1 MRALLKTLLLCNM
14 ILLFWSCPTLEAGPS
29 AAAGEQH
36 SPRQLAQSKVPLPS
50 RQPVNATDAKGQVP
64 PPSHRPV
71 SAANARGQVPLP
83 PRRPVNATTARAERA
98 VAPPI
103 VEGTS
108 VSSGDVPQTTATEPG
123 VSTKMGA
130 SAAWEACIAQVEI
143 LQRAARQRKIQA
155 CTEVL
160 AQSPAES
167 ESRRKEALKQRA
179 LAYAVAQRS
188 LAIADYSA
196 ALEIDSTDV
205 ESLLARGAL
214 YLKGGGWGNER
225 GQYDLAIADFN
236 QAIVLNPRNA
246 QAFIYRGD
254 AHRATLGSSQAAQDY
269 RQALEIDPTFAAA
282 RIRLDSSQ
290 QDLQPRKEN
299 EDYETCRNRTLN
311 ADKRIEACSKF
322 ISTIPEFYNKSHR
335 TLIASRDNI
344 SADSIKSL
352 KKSVNSLSLAS
363 DIDSGMTERGYAFA
377 FRALGNL
384 EKGDLESA
392 LVDLNHAIDRAPI
405 MIYGN
410 GEAST
415 RDRLLL
421 RRGEIYLE
429 TKEYD
434 RAEAD
439 FRAVLKVNFVPD
451 GHSNLAL
458 LHFTREHYDL
468 ALSEVAL
475 ALKRDPKN
483 ALAFSLRGRIAL
495 NRQQYQRALEDCQQA
510 VELSKPNRAPNAER
524 CIEAAREGLAQ
535 TSSNSQSASGKS
547 K

>member
-1 MRALLKTLLLCNM
+1 MRAPLKSLLLCIM
-14 ILLFWSCPTLEAGPS
+14 IALFRNCPTLEAGPS
-29 AAAGEQH
+29 AAAAQEH
-36 SPRQLAQSKVPLPS
+36 SRGQVADSKVSLPS
-50 RQPVNATDAKGQVP
+50 RQPVNATHVKG
-64 PPSHRPV
+64 R
-71 SAANARGQVPLP
+71 VPLP
-83 PRRPVNATTARAERA
+83 PRRPASASNVRGEPP
-98 VAPPI
+98 VAPAI

-108 VSSGDVPQTTATEPG
+108 VPSGNVPQTTATEPG

-130 SAAWEACIAQVEI
+130 AAAWDACIAQVEI
-143 LQRAARQRKIQA
+143 LKLAARQRKIQA

-160 AQSPAES
+160 ARSSAES
-167 ESRRKEALKQRA
+167 KSRRKEALKQRA

-188 LAIADYSA
+188 LAIADYSS
-196 ALEIDSTDV
+196 ALEIDPTDV
-205 ESLLARGAL
+205 ESLLARGVL
-214 YLKGGGWGNER
+214 YLKGGGWGTER

-254 AHRATLGSSQAAQDY
+254 AHRATFGSSQAAQDY
-269 RQALEIDPTFAAA
+269 RQALELAPASVAA
-282 RIRLDSSQ
+282 RVRLDSSQ
-290 QDLQPRKEN
+290 QDLQPRKEKN

-311 ADKRIEACSKF
+311 ADKKIEACSKF

-335 TLIASRDNI
+335 ILIASKDNG
-344 SADSIKSL
+344 SADSLKSL
-352 KKSVNSLSLAS
+352 TKSIDSLSLAS
-363 DIDSGMTERGYAFA
+363 DIDVGMSERGYAFA
-377 FRALGNL
+377 FRALGYL

-405 MIYGN
+405 LIYGN

-434 RAEAD
+434 RAESD
-439 FRAVLKVNFVPD
+439 FKAVLKVNFVPD

-483 ALAFSLRGRIAL
+483 VLAFSVRGRIEL
-495 NRQQYQRALEDCQQA
+495 KRQQYQRALEDCQQA
-510 VELSKPNRAPNAER
+510 VELNKPNRATNAER
-524 CIEAAREGLAQ
+524 CIEAARQAMAQ
-535 TSSNSQSASGKS
+535 TSSNSQSSPGNS

>member
-1 MRALLKTLLLCNM
+1 
-14 ILLFWSCPTLEAGPS
+14 
-29 AAAGEQH
+29 
-36 SPRQLAQSKVPLPS
+36 
-50 RQPVNATDAKGQVP
+50 
-64 PPSHRPV
+64 
-71 SAANARGQVPLP
+71 
-83 PRRPVNATTARAERA
+83 
-98 VAPPI
+98 
-103 VEGTS
+103 
-108 VSSGDVPQTTATEPG
+108 
-123 VSTKMGA
+123 MGA

-179 LAYAVAQRS
+179 LAYAVAQRN

-205 ESLLARGAL
+205 ESLLARGVL

-236 QAIVLNPRNA
+236 QAIVLNPRNS

-254 AHRATLGSSQAAQDY
+254 AHRATFGSSQAAQDY
-269 RQALEIDPTFAAA
+269 RQALEIDPASAAA

-290 QDLQPRKEN
+290 QDLQPQKEKN

-311 ADKRIEACSKF
+311 ADKRIEACSTF

-335 TLIASRDNI
+335 ILIASK
-344 SADSIKSL
+344 DSKSVDSLKSL
-352 KKSVNSLSLAS
+352 KKSVNSLSVAS
-363 DIDSGMTERGYAFA
+363 DIDMGMTERGYAFA
-377 FRALGNL
+377 FRALGYL

-483 ALAFSLRGRIAL
+483 ALAFSLRGRIEL
-495 NRQQYQRALEDCQQA
+495 KRQQYQRALKDCQQA
-510 VELSKPNRAPNAER
+510 VELSKPDRASNAER
-524 CIEAAREGLAQ
+524 CIEAARQALAQ

-547 K
+547 E